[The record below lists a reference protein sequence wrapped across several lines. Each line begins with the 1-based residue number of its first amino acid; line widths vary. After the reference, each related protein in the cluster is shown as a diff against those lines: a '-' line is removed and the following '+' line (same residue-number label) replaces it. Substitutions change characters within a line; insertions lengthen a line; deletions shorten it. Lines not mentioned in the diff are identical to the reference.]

1 MPTILELFRNKQ
13 LNFPSGET
21 ADAAVKKD
29 TETLGEQ
36 ETTGIRIKSAVE
48 LNNPLIYGNEAIR
61 IANRTTSTVESM
73 KSQTGGEAG
82 DGGLIG
88 KGLGKLTGGKVSS
101 ISQARDAVNS
111 KLGIPTTTNPSRLES
126 DIIKIS
132 SDTAVTKDSVGSGL
146 QGTGLGNFLKDTGG
160 GNPKTIG
167 KQALGKGIGLV
178 KDKIRGAL
186 FGSPQSIGEAVG
198 EQIETEYTNTNPYTK
213 VLKEERKYFE
223 EGGDITEGENPI
235 PFGNKSLEQID
246 LRLVSPIYGVQRKDN
261 EGYFG
266 KQPGQGSE
274 SDSYGFVNK
283 SNPKGR
289 QSRYSPD
296 LPYGGVTG
304 APKRPDMETKVG
316 VGNRDKINALSKAD
330 EYTINDDGSVE
341 IGDEKITD
349 LIPLHIG
356 KLGDKPT
363 IFRSTVTGISETVT
377 PSWSGKKFVGNP
389 YSYYTYDGIE
399 RSVTF
404 TIKIYCMSPI
414 ELQANWERLTN
425 LTKMAYP
432 SITSGRKVNPPIIQ
446 FRLGDIYVGKIG
458 FIDSLSHT
466 IPDGSNWETDGAFG
480 YLPKL
485 IDCSITLKFIE
496 NENATAALYGYKK
509 SKAAIEQLNEERESN
524 NVSLG
529 NRTNA
534 DGSLK
539 YEEPTKLSPRG
550 IAPLPVKINGVD
562 TSGLGSLKGKL
573 QSKTKDIKT
582 GAKAISPEQV
592 EAGVEGE
599 KANQSAAMDK
609 LEGKTPL
616 QAKKEQANRYSVTEA
631 QSLTIVDLKAKADDV
646 KVIKASEVPEEAK
659 WPHLYGTMVG
669 NKRWGKSIIVLASS
683 NDGYAEYL
691 LIGVSGIKYM
701 LLNTIDGQPV

>member
-21 ADAAVKKD
+21 ADGAVKKD
-29 TETLGEQ
+29 TETLLEQ
-36 ETTGIRIKSAVE
+36 ETSGIRIKSAVE

-61 IANRTTSTVESM
+61 IVNRTTSTVESM

-111 KLGIPTTTNPSRLES
+111 KLGIPTTTNPSRLEGE
-126 DIIKIS
+126 IIKIS
-132 SDTAVTKDSVGSGL
+132 SDTAITKDNVGQGL

-178 KDKIRGAL
+178 KDKIRGKL
-186 FGSPQSIGEAVG
+186 FGSPQSIGEVVG

-223 EGGDITEGENPI
+223 EGGEITEGENPI

-274 SDSYGFVNK
+274 SDSYGFVNRK
-283 SNPKGR
+283 NPKGV
-289 QSRYSPD
+289 QSFNSPTKPYSGKSGDPQIKS
-296 LPYGGVTG
+296 L
-304 APKRPDMETKVG
+304 ETYSG
-316 VGNRDKINALSKAD
+316 VGRTDTINALSKAD
-330 EYTINDDGSVE
+330 EYTVNDDGSYQ
-341 IGDEKITD
+341 IGGETIQD

-414 ELQANWERLTN
+414 ELQSNWERLTN

-466 IPDGSNWETDGAFG
+466 IPDGSNWETDGDFG

-485 IDCSITLKFIE
+485 IDCSITIKFIE

-539 YEEPTKLSPRG
+539 YEEPVKLSSRG
-550 IAPLPVKINGVD
+550 IAPLPIKISGVD

-582 GAKAISPEQV
+582 GAKAMTPEQT

-599 KANQSAAMDK
+599 KANQSAVSDN
-609 LEGKTPL
+609 LDGKTGI
-616 QAKKEQANRYSVTEA
+616 QATKESVNKDNTTFV
-631 QSLTIVDLKAKADDV
+631 QSLVISSLKAKYKPVTMLTKNDLDEHQFIKEEGKWANSKLV
-646 KVIKASEVPEEAK
+646 KFENKIEIGYGQIATDGEVFIFKKERK
-659 WPHLYGTMVG
+659 
-669 NKRWGKSIIVLASS
+669 
-683 NDGYAEYL
+683 
-691 LIGVSGIKYM
+691 
-701 LLNTIDGQPV
+701 

>member
-21 ADAAVKKD
+21 ADGAVKKD
-29 TETLGEQ
+29 TETLLEQ
-36 ETTGIRIKSAVE
+36 ETSGIRIKSAVE

-111 KLGIPTTTNPSRLES
+111 KLGIPTTTNPSRLEGE
-126 DIIKIS
+126 IIKIS
-132 SDTAVTKDSVGSGL
+132 SDTAITKDNVGQGL

-178 KDKIRGAL
+178 KDKIRGKL
-186 FGSPQSIGEAVG
+186 FGSPQSIGEVVG

-223 EGGDITEGENPI
+223 EGGEITEGENPI

-274 SDSYGFVNK
+274 SDSYGFVNRK
-283 SNPKGR
+283 NPKGV
-289 QSRYSPD
+289 QSFNSPTKPYSGKSGDPQIKS
-296 LPYGGVTG
+296 L
-304 APKRPDMETKVG
+304 ETYSG
-316 VGNRDKINALSKAD
+316 VGRTDTINALSKAD
-330 EYTINDDGSVE
+330 EYTVNDDGSYQ
-341 IGDEKITD
+341 IGGETIQD

-414 ELQANWERLTN
+414 ELQSNWERLTN

-466 IPDGSNWETDGAFG
+466 IPDGSNWETDGDFG

-485 IDCSITLKFIE
+485 IDCSITIKFIE

-539 YEEPTKLSPRG
+539 YEEPVKLSSRG
-550 IAPLPVKINGVD
+550 IAPLPIKISGVD
-562 TSGLGSLKGKL
+562 TSGLSSLKGKL

-582 GAKAISPEQV
+582 GAKTMTPEQT

-599 KANQSAAMDK
+599 KANQSAVSDN
-609 LEGKTPL
+609 LDGKTGI
-616 QAKKEQANRYSVTEA
+616 QATKESVNKDNTTFV
-631 QSLTIVDLKAKADDV
+631 QSLVISSLKAKYKPVTMLTKNDLDEHQFIKEEGKWANSKLV
-646 KVIKASEVPEEAK
+646 KFENKIEIGYGQIATDGEVFIFKKERK
-659 WPHLYGTMVG
+659 
-669 NKRWGKSIIVLASS
+669 
-683 NDGYAEYL
+683 
-691 LIGVSGIKYM
+691 
-701 LLNTIDGQPV
+701 

>member
-21 ADAAVKKD
+21 ADGAVKKD
-29 TETLGEQ
+29 TETLLEQ
-36 ETTGIRIKSAVE
+36 ETSGIRIKSAVE

-111 KLGIPTTTNPSRLES
+111 KLGIPTTTNPSRLEGE
-126 DIIKIS
+126 IIKIS
-132 SDTAVTKDSVGSGL
+132 SDTAITKDNVGQGL

-178 KDKIRGAL
+178 KDKIRGKL
-186 FGSPQSIGEAVG
+186 FGSPQSIGEVVG

-223 EGGDITEGENPI
+223 EGGEITEGENPI

-274 SDSYGFVNK
+274 SDSYGFVNRK
-283 SNPKGR
+283 NPKGV
-289 QSRYSPD
+289 QSFNSPTKPYSGKSGDPQIKS
-296 LPYGGVTG
+296 L
-304 APKRPDMETKVG
+304 ETYSG
-316 VGNRDKINALSKAD
+316 VGRTDTINALSKAD
-330 EYTINDDGSVE
+330 EYTVNDDGSYQ
-341 IGDEKITD
+341 IGGETIQD

-414 ELQANWERLTN
+414 ELQSNWERLTN

-466 IPDGSNWETDGAFG
+466 IPDGSNWETDGDFG

-485 IDCSITLKFIE
+485 IDCSITIKFIE

-539 YEEPTKLSPRG
+539 YEEPVKLSSRG
-550 IAPLPVKINGVD
+550 IAPLPIKISGVD

-582 GAKAISPEQV
+582 GAKAMTPEQT

-599 KANQSAAMDK
+599 KANQSAVSDN
-609 LEGKTPL
+609 LDGKTGI
-616 QAKKEQANRYSVTEA
+616 QATKESVNKDNTTFV
-631 QSLTIVDLKAKADDV
+631 QSLVISSLKAKYKPVTMLTKNDLDEHQFIKEEGKWANSKLV
-646 KVIKASEVPEEAK
+646 KFENKIEIGYGQIATDGEVFIFK
-659 WPHLYGTMVG
+659 
-669 NKRWGKSIIVLASS
+669 KQRK
-683 NDGYAEYL
+683 
-691 LIGVSGIKYM
+691 
-701 LLNTIDGQPV
+701 

>member
-21 ADAAVKKD
+21 ADGAVKKD
-29 TETLGEQ
+29 TETLLEQ
-36 ETTGIRIKSAVE
+36 ETSGIRIKSAVE

-111 KLGIPTTTNPSRLES
+111 KLGIPTTTNPSRLEGE
-126 DIIKIS
+126 IIKIS
-132 SDTAVTKDSVGSGL
+132 SDTAITKDNVGQGL

-178 KDKIRGAL
+178 KDKIRGKL
-186 FGSPQSIGEAVG
+186 FGSPQSIGEVVG

-213 VLKEERKYFE
+213 VLKEERDYKS
-223 EGGDITEGENPI
+223 EGGEITEGENPI

-274 SDSYGFVNK
+274 SDSYGFVNRK
-283 SNPKGR
+283 NPKGV
-289 QSRYSPD
+289 QSFNSPTRPYSGKSGDPQIKS
-296 LPYGGVTG
+296 L
-304 APKRPDMETKVG
+304 ETYSG
-316 VGNRDKINALSKAD
+316 VGRTDTINALSKAD
-330 EYTINDDGSVE
+330 EYTVNDDGSYQ
-341 IGDEKITD
+341 IGGETIQD

-414 ELQANWERLTN
+414 ELQSNWERLTN

-466 IPDGSNWETDGAFG
+466 IPDGSNWETDGDFG

-485 IDCSITLKFIE
+485 IDCSITIKFIE

-539 YEEPTKLSPRG
+539 YEEPVKLSSRG
-550 IAPLPVKINGVD
+550 IAPLPIKISGVD

-582 GAKAISPEQV
+582 GAKAMTPEQT

-599 KANQSAAMDK
+599 KANQSAVSDN
-609 LEGKTPL
+609 LDGKTGI
-616 QAKKEQANRYSVTEA
+616 QATKESVNKDNTTFV
-631 QSLTIVDLKAKADDV
+631 QSLVISSLKAKYKPVTMLTKNDLDEHQFIKEEGKWANSKLV
-646 KVIKASEVPEEAK
+646 KFENKIEIGYGQIATDGEVFIFKKERK
-659 WPHLYGTMVG
+659 
-669 NKRWGKSIIVLASS
+669 
-683 NDGYAEYL
+683 
-691 LIGVSGIKYM
+691 
-701 LLNTIDGQPV
+701 

>member
-21 ADAAVKKD
+21 ADGAVKKD
-29 TETLGEQ
+29 TETLLEQ
-36 ETTGIRIKSAVE
+36 ETSGIRIKSAVE

-111 KLGIPTTTNPSRLES
+111 KLGIPTTTNPSRLEGE
-126 DIIKIS
+126 IIKIS
-132 SDTAVTKDSVGSGL
+132 SDTAITKDNVGQGL

-178 KDKIRGAL
+178 KDKIRGKL
-186 FGSPQSIGEAVG
+186 FGSPQSIGEVVG

-223 EGGDITEGENPI
+223 EGGEITEGENPI

-274 SDSYGFVNK
+274 SDSYGFVNRK
-283 SNPKGR
+283 NPKGV
-289 QSRYSPD
+289 QSFNSPTKPYSGKSGDPQIKS
-296 LPYGGVTG
+296 L
-304 APKRPDMETKVG
+304 ETYSG
-316 VGNRDKINALSKAD
+316 VGRTDTINALSKAD
-330 EYTINDDGSVE
+330 EYTVNDDGSYQ
-341 IGDEKITD
+341 IGGETIQD

-414 ELQANWERLTN
+414 ELQSNWERLTN

-466 IPDGSNWETDGAFG
+466 IPDGSNWETDGDFG

-485 IDCSITLKFIE
+485 IDCSITIKFIE

-539 YEEPTKLSPRG
+539 YEEPVKLSSRG
-550 IAPLPVKINGVD
+550 IAPLPIKISGVD

-582 GAKAISPEQV
+582 GAKAMTPEQT

-599 KANQSAAMDK
+599 KANQSAVSDN
-609 LEGKTPL
+609 LDGKTGI
-616 QAKKEQANRYSVTEA
+616 QATKESVNKDNTTFV
-631 QSLTIVDLKAKADDV
+631 QSLVISSLKAKYKPVTMLTKNDLDEHQFIKEEGKWANSKLV
-646 KVIKASEVPEEAK
+646 KFENKIQIGYGQIATDGEVFIFKTERK
-659 WPHLYGTMVG
+659 
-669 NKRWGKSIIVLASS
+669 
-683 NDGYAEYL
+683 
-691 LIGVSGIKYM
+691 
-701 LLNTIDGQPV
+701 

>member
-21 ADAAVKKD
+21 ADGAVKKD
-29 TETLGEQ
+29 TETLLEQ
-36 ETTGIRIKSAVE
+36 ETSGIRIKSAVE

-111 KLGIPTTTNPSRLES
+111 KLGIPTTTNPSRLEGE
-126 DIIKIS
+126 IIKIS
-132 SDTAVTKDSVGSGL
+132 SDTAITKDNVGQGL

-178 KDKIRGAL
+178 KDKIRGKL
-186 FGSPQSIGEAVG
+186 FGSPQSIGEVVG

-223 EGGDITEGENPI
+223 EGGEITEGENPI

-274 SDSYGFVNK
+274 SDSYGFVNRK
-283 SNPKGR
+283 NPKGV
-289 QSRYSPD
+289 QSFNSPTKPYSGKSGDPQIKS
-296 LPYGGVTG
+296 L
-304 APKRPDMETKVG
+304 ETYSG
-316 VGNRDKINALSKAD
+316 VGRTDTINALSKAD
-330 EYTINDDGSVE
+330 EYTVNDDGSYQ
-341 IGDEKITD
+341 IGGETIQD

-414 ELQANWERLTN
+414 ELQSNWERLTN

-432 SITSGRKVNPPIIQ
+432 AITSGRKVNPPIIQ

-466 IPDGSNWETDGAFG
+466 IPDGSNWETDGDFG

-485 IDCSITLKFIE
+485 IDCSITIKFIE

-539 YEEPTKLSPRG
+539 YEEPVKLSSRG
-550 IAPLPVKINGVD
+550 IAPLPIKISGVD

-582 GAKAISPEQV
+582 GAKAMTPEQT

-599 KANQSAAMDK
+599 KANQSAVSDN
-609 LEGKTPL
+609 LDGKTGI
-616 QAKKEQANRYSVTEA
+616 QATKESVNKDNTTFV
-631 QSLTIVDLKAKADDV
+631 QSLVISSLKAKYKPVTMLTKNDLDEHQFIKEEGKWANSKLV
-646 KVIKASEVPEEAK
+646 KFENKIEIGYGQIATDGEVFIFKKERK
-659 WPHLYGTMVG
+659 
-669 NKRWGKSIIVLASS
+669 
-683 NDGYAEYL
+683 
-691 LIGVSGIKYM
+691 
-701 LLNTIDGQPV
+701 